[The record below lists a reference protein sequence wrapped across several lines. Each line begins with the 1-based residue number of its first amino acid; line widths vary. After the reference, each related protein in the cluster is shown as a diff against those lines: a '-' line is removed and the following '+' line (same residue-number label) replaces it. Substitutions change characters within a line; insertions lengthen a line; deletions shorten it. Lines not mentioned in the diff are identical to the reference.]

1 MLFKHKATSAGANA
15 SLNIFDKPAIGPLKV
30 YPNILDTLKRVKISR
45 NERVTVYSIF
55 KNIP

>member
-1 MLFKHKATSAGANA
+1 MSAGANA

-30 YPNILDTLKRVKISR
+30 YPNILDTLNRVKISR
-45 NERVTVYSIF
+45 NERVTAYSIF